1 VLVDGVNGTNATDRG
16 ARLSPDE
23 LTVYFHSDR
32 GGGSLDLYTGSR
44 SSRAAAFSGVTALS
58 AVNDPSTADA
68 WPTVTADGLSL
79 FFEAQRTGVPEVWIA
94 TRSTVVAAFSSPAP
108 VANVG
113 SMTAQPFVMP
123 DGSALYFIVV
133 PGDLYRA
140 ERGPS
145 GQYGTP
151 VMVTTVNTPSLE
163 YLPVLTPDELTLYFG
178 SNRADP
184 PAKGDFD
191 IWMSTRASR
200 TDNWQPPVNV
210 QELNTA
216 AEELPTWISSDN
228 CRLYFNRGSGGPSK
242 VFVAERAN

>member
-1 VLVDGVNGTNATDRG
+1 VLVDGVNGTTTVDRG
-16 ARLSPDE
+16 ARLSLDE
-23 LTVYFHSDR
+23 LTVYFHSNR
-32 GGGSLDLYTGSR
+32 GGSLDLYTASR
-44 SSRAAAFSGVTALS
+44 STRAAAFSGVVALS
-58 AVNDPSTADA
+58 TLNDPSSDDA
-68 WPTVTADGLSL
+68 WPTVTSDGLSL
-79 FFEAQRTGVPEVWIA
+79 FFEAQRTGTPAVWVGA
-94 TRSTVVAAFSSPAP
+94 RSTVVATFSAPAP

-163 YLPVLTPDELTLYFG
+163 YTPALTPDELTLYFG

-191 IWMSTRASR
+191 VWMSTRASR
-200 TDNWQPPVNV
+200 TASWDPPVNV

-216 AEELPTWISSDN
+216 AEELPTWISPDN
-228 CRLYFNRGSGGPSK
+228 CRLYFNRGTGGSSK
-242 VFVAERAN
+242 VFVAERAR